1 MIGLE
6 LGPTRSRVRA
16 AQAAALGL
24 RIHPGRWPVAGGR
37 LLPRIHPPGQ
47 MAGARWSGFLGRF
60 RLRLWAS
67 GQMTGARTWVFV
79 LGCQEEDQ
87 IKPGIET
94 GQIWP
99 DEGILGLLDLILGH
113 IWPVS
118 DARVS

>member
-1 MIGLE
+1 M
-6 LGPTRSRVRA
+6 V
-16 AQAAALGL
+16 
-24 RIHPGRWPVAGGR
+24 
-37 LLPRIHPPGQ
+37 LPRIHPPGQ

-87 IKPGIET
+87 NKPGIET